1 MVAMETINTYLLI
14 TFRSVDNKPYYER
27 KSESETT
34 FGKDVKLL
42 PVFFRHTV
50 EDRGRVSTVNGSG
63 CKRQKQDANMHGP
76 DKMDT
81 EGNIKEGKLEKKI
94 VGAGGG
100 GG

>member
-1 MVAMETINTYLLI
+1 M
-14 TFRSVDNKPYYER
+14 
-27 KSESETT
+27 
-34 FGKDVKLL
+34 
-42 PVFFRHTV
+42 
-50 EDRGRVSTVNGSG
+50 NGSG